1 MTKSK
6 KKLSIL
12 EVEKTLKKQKLVFAF
27 LNSSDKKDSSH
38 QNYYLQLK
46 KLFGRTIIFDP
57 LKIMNSYGHKKM
69 QEIFLSLIKKEKPE
83 YVFLNGRRD
92 ELTIETIEK
101 IKKISLNTKIIGTSG
116 DDDKDFEPLKRYHA
130 LFMDCTLI
138 HQVNYLKNYYK
149 DGIKNVYPAVGI
161 NTEIFKP
168 MNLEK
173 IYDVT
178 FMGNAT
184 EERIKTIRFLIKNG
198 INLKIVGGRWN
209 NYPEFKEFCLGYLS
223 PEEAVKII
231 NQTKINLALSKN
243 KYGKASFKWRVFE
256 IAACKSFSL
265 VDYFDKY
272 SKYFKNNKEMIMFKN
287 EQDLLKKI
295 NYYLLHEKEREEIA
309 ENSYKKAIKN
319 HDVLK
324 EFKEIFKTILEN
336 SETFSQKFP
345 QIKEKSMTLKKE
357 SFEKSNNEIKEFIK
371 NYDYISFSDG
381 NSVPLNRKDYLQAY
395 SLNKTVKDISC
406 CDCYVYDKI
415 LGNYLTTNVFRAF
428 PILKADKFNQ
438 AITINQIVVTKE
450 YFIKNINKFRTFFNG
465 KKIDI
470 ISEKNTAFISIP
482 LVKIK
487 KINKVEP
494 EVFDTFFHQKNFIFD
509 ISRLL
514 KQKKLFTS
522 RYFYRLIYILLRNR
536 QFRVFFI
543 KFVKGRLNN
552 K

>member
-243 KYGKASFKWRVFE
+243 KYGKPSFKWRVFE

-265 VDYFDKY
+265 VDYFSEYFKF
-272 SKYFKNNKEMIMFKN
+272 FKNNKEIMMFKDDN
-287 EQDLLKKI
+287 DLLKKI
-295 NYYLLHEKEREEIA
+295 KYYLKHEKEREEIA

-324 EFKEIFKTILEN
+324 EFKEVFKTIIEN
-336 SETFSQKFP
+336 SEIFSQKFP
-345 QIKEKSMTLKKE
+345 EIHEKIITLKKE
-357 SFEKSNNEIKEFIK
+357 NLEKSNSEIEEFIK
-371 NYDYISFSDG
+371 DFDYISFSDG
-381 NSVPLNRKDYLQAY
+381 NSVPLNHKDYLQAY